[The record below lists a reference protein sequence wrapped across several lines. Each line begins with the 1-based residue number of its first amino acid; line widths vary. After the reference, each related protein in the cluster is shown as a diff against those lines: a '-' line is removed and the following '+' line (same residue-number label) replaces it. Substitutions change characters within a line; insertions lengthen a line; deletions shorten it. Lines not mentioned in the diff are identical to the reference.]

1 MSSETLPAPRRRRY
15 GWWIAGGIVASLLAL
30 AIGGLVYF
38 AEPIKFAA
46 GWITGN
52 PYVPGCQT
60 TIVSESIVGP
70 LWYRT
75 VDLKCP
81 GQTQHLVFVKRSDVP
96 IRMAVFQS
104 IDGPVPV
111 SVRQTGDNEF
121 EIVLAA
127 PLADGRTSVPI
138 KLGPDGMIMELH
150 QFDHEQGR
158 VVKLD
163 HGRAEQDARVTDHE

>member
-1 MSSETLPAPRRRRY
+1 MSSTMSSETLPAPRRRRY

-30 AIGGLVYF
+30 VIGTLVYF
-38 AEPIKFAA
+38 AEPIKFVA

-60 TIVSESIVGP
+60 TVVSEATVGP
-70 LWYRT
+70 LWNRIVLLT
-75 VDLKCP
+75 CP
-81 GQTQHLVFVKRSDVP
+81 NQTQHFVFVKRSGVP
-96 IRMAVFQS
+96 IRMPAFQS

-138 KLGPDGMIMELH
+138 KLGPDGMITEMQ
-150 QFDHEQGR
+150 QFDHDRGR

-163 HGRAEQDARVTDHE
+163 NGRAE